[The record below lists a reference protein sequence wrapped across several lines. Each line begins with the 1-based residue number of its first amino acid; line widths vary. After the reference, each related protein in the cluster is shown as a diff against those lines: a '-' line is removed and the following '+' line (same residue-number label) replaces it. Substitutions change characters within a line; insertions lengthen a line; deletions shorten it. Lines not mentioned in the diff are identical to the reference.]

1 MTAALW
7 FAIGIIIGG
16 ALGYFAY
23 KIQAT
28 IIIGVQMLQRI
39 AKIREETKQGIAQTL
54 QPIEII
60 RQGSQGRETSQVVK
74 TPTPQQI
81 KERQRLEFARKNNL

>member
-1 MTAALW
+1 MNLLW
-7 FAIGIIIGG
+7 FAIGVIIGG
-16 ALGYFAY
+16 AFGFYAY

-39 AKIREETKQGIAQTL
+39 AKIRAETRQGITQTL
-54 QPIEII
+54 EPIAVI
-60 RQGSQGRETSQVVK
+60 RQGDRGDTAQVVK

-81 KERQRLEFARKNNL
+81 RERQSREFARRNNL